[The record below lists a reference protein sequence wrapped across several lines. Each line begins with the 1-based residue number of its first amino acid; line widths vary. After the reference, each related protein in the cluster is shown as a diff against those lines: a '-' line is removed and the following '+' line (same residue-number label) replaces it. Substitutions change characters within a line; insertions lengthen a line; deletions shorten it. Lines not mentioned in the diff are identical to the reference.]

1 MKQENKELLLQDLC
15 ARLPYGVM
23 IHLDDFPDAILMG
36 INNGV
41 AMLDDATHD
50 PIHNVPWNIE
60 YIKPYLFPLSSMT
73 DEQYKIYYELE
84 HSGNMEH
91 LSLPLLYW
99 LNKNHFDYR
108 GLIEKGLA
116 IDATGLNIY

>member
-1 MKQENKELLLQDLC
+1 MKQEDKELLLKDLC

-73 DEQYKIYYELE
+73 DKQYREFLSTCNGQCDYYWTEE
-84 HSGNMEH
+84 TFD
-91 LSLPLLYW
+91 W